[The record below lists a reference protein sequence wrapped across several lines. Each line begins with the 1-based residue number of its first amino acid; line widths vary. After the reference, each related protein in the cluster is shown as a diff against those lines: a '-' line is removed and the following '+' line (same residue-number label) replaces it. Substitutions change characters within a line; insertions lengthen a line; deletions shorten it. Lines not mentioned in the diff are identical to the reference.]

1 MTLGN
6 DFKKPNSGRLGGADA
21 LCAPMREG
29 GRQGGTGSKRCL

>member
-6 DFKKPNSGRLGGADA
+6 DFKKPSSGSPGGADA
-21 LCAPMREG
+21 LCAPTSEG